1 MLRELREATS
11 ARAIEWETVQT
22 DASFR
27 GNELAGETGE
37 VCNEIKK
44 LERGRMGLVGGKTD
58 QTGLKEELGDV
69 IICVELIAQ
78 HYGID
83 LEEAIREKFN
93 KTSKK
98 YGLKTMMEQTD

>member
-1 MLRELREATS
+1 MLKKLREASS
-11 ARAIEWETVQT
+11 ARALEWGTVQA

-44 LERGRMGLVGGKTD
+44 LERARLGLVGGKTD

-69 IICVELIAQ
+69 IICVDLIAQ

-93 KTSKK
+93 KTSTK
-98 YGLKTMMEQTD
+98 YGLKTFME